1 MYNINT
7 RYPPADNQQNVPVHQ
22 QNEQQPFAVRRPT
35 GGTSQIA
42 SSSMHPGA
50 FQRPNHPPLQNQ
62 SVDRRTRQNNHLFNL
77 IRNNNLISSTLIL
90 QRPHTQ
96 SRQPLNLLQDAGCQI
111 NDSIYQRELPTT
123 DWRWLMRQ
131 FKPQPVS
138 EPAFLLETLRLAE
151 KHFLP
156 RRLCVRIRKKN
167 PSKVKKKI
175 QAKGKKN
182 SKQSEKKI
190 QAKWKKILSA
200 SRVLPS
206 GVSRSKLEASG

>member
-1 MYNINT
+1 MDVPGVSLTLELVALYYNQQARQFIFRGAEPLSGQAELDWFAQAPVRKARAIIRRQATRARNQEIKRQAIANRVAFVQAQLTEANMYNINT

-123 DWRWLMRQ
+123 D
-131 FKPQPVS
+131 
-138 EPAFLLETLRLAE
+138 
-151 KHFLP
+151 
-156 RRLCVRIRKKN
+156 
-167 PSKVKKKI
+167 
-175 QAKGKKN
+175 
-182 SKQSEKKI
+182 
-190 QAKWKKILSA
+190 
-200 SRVLPS
+200 
-206 GVSRSKLEASG
+206 